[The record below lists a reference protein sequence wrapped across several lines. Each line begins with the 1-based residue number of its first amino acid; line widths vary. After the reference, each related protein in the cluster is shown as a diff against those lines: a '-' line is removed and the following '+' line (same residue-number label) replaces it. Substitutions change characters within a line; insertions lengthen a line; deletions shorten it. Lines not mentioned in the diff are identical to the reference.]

1 MTLFIHR
8 NLLQEITVM
17 IINTGQM
24 CTVNYS
30 GRPRMCDLK
39 CPDCKKNKR
48 VVDLIHYK
56 KKMVNIR
63 RIKTEERI
71 FFLFLTVINN
81 VSPFP

>member
-8 NLLQEITVM
+8 NLPQEITVM
-17 IINTGQM
+17 VINTGQM

-39 CPDCKKNKR
+39 CPDW
-48 VVDLIHYK
+48 K
-56 KKMVNIR
+56 KKMRRRSGLLQKNIGKHTAYQE
-63 RIKTEERI
+63 IT

>member
-8 NLLQEITVM
+8 NLPQEITVM
-17 IINTGQM
+17 IIYTGQM

-39 CPDCKKNKR
+39 FPDCKKMCR
-48 VVDLIHYK
+48 RSGLLQK
-56 KKMVNIR
+56 KKNGKHTAYQEI
-63 RIKTEERI
+63 T
-71 FFLFLTVINN
+71 FFLFLTVFNN

>member
-8 NLLQEITVM
+8 NLPQEITVM

-39 CPDCKKNKR
+39 CPDWKKMRRRSGLLQKKNIGKHTAYQE
-48 VVDLIHYK
+48 I
-56 KKMVNIR
+56 
-63 RIKTEERI
+63 T
-71 FFLFLTVINN
+71 FFF
-81 VSPFP
+81 VSYSNK